1 MKSLKRCTAKCSG
14 MTVWGTLFEKKH
26 NKDNAIDFI
35 LVQSC

>member
-1 MKSLKRCTAKCSG
+1 MKSLKRCTVNCSG
-14 MTVWGTLFEKKH
+14 MTVWGRLFENKH